1 MLLRR
6 SDRVIPPSFFFNSA
20 LIPTMLDGKR
30 TRVRAATGRSRVSRV
45 RAATGRSRV
54 STGEHECCSAASG
67 QQPLSASRRNTTS
80 EHECRSAASGQQ
92 PLSASRR
99 NTAHSQARAAQRRGA
114 AADNVFEAVAHRVQF
129 TNHPKIL
136 TSFPLPG
143 VPPLVGR
150 RWRSLVK
157 VTILVQAA
165 VPESA
170 AKSSSALWT

>member
-1 MLLRR
+1 MAAGGPGKLNSYMCRFVLRR
-6 SDRVIPPSFFFNSA
+6 EFRSLASSSQRQSYSHLLLFLNSA

-54 STGEHECCSAASG
+54 S
-67 QQPLSASRRNTTS
+67 TS

-129 TNHPKIL
+129 TNHPKFL
-136 TSFPLPG
+136 TFSS
-143 VPPLVGR
+143 
-150 RWRSLVK
+150 RSLRK
-157 VTILVQAA
+157 SCHGRGWAGQAEFLHVQ
-165 VPESA
+165 VCFE
-170 AKSSSALWT
+170 T